1 MLYTVGISLGT
12 MNQLILRLLKVA
24 TSSRVLLIPLGTLWI
39 SSVRQ
44 INGDDMSY
52 IPVGSYLMGT
62 DAHLPDERP
71 AHFVFISAMYCDKY
85 EISLSFWEEV
95 ARWALAN
102 GYAFDSRV
110 RTAKKGPSY
119 SPAPMQHPMN
129 MVTWYDAVKWCNAR
143 TEKEGRT
150 PVYYEDIEFTKVY
163 RKGDLNLSNDH
174 VNSFSSGYRLPTEA
188 EWEKAARGDLDRTK
202 YPWEGS
208 IDGSKGNYRLSGDP
222 FDNASTPV
230 GYFDGN
236 QLITE
241 QDNSY
246 RGQNYFPLEM
256 VNGYGLF
263 DVFGNVN
270 EWCWD
275 WYDPEWYG
283 NPLTKAIN
291 SFALVSDNLGPST
304 VPTDDIVGG
313 TRVIRGGSFQ
323 HDDSR
328 QSGNALRLAY
338 RHQRKPDTALRTLG
352 FRCVRSDIKE
362 KLWLGALT
370 LESSDQ
376 KWKHLDWFGTF
387 FQSDYKWIYHSTLGW
402 VYPVGEGSYDNWL
415 FIDGLEW
422 LWTNSVV
429 YPYVFSPLSGGIW
442 LWYDRTQNESQWF
455 YNFQEQAWMG
465 FNLTGSGI

>member
-1 MLYTVGISLGT
+1 MLFTVGISLGT
-12 MNQLILRLLKVA
+12 INQPIFRLLKVA
-24 TSSRVLLIPLGTLWI
+24 TSSRVLLIALGTLWI

-102 GYAFDSRV
+102 GYAFDSRF

-188 EWEKAARGDLDRTK
+188 EWEKAARGDLVGTK
-202 YPWEGS
+202 YPWEGG

-338 RHQRKPDTALRTLG
+338 RHQRKPDAALRTLG

-442 LWYDRTQNESQWF
+442 LWYDRSRNESQWF